1 MSEQKRTAGRALG
14 GFLGFIGMS
23 AVAGVLVAAAVT
35 PAIALTGV
43 AANGTI
49 DMFENL
55 PNYLEIT
62 DLAESSNI
70 YALNGEGEQVHL
82 ATFYDQN
89 RQSVGWDQVSQ
100 FAKDAAVSG
109 EDPRFYEHGGVDLQG
124 TVAATIGYLVP
135 GGNVRGG
142 SSITQQYVKNVLI
155 ETNMSKA
162 TTEEDKQAA
171 YEEATKESPDRK
183 LKEMRYAITLEK
195 SYSKDEILLGYLN
208 IALFGGRVYGIQAAA
223 EYYFG
228 VSAAE
233 LNIEQ
238 SAALLAIVNNPD
250 NLRLDRPD
258 SEENGAANGYAKTLE
273 RRNYIIDK
281 MLQHDKI
288 TQEQYDVAYNTPIT
302 PNIVQP
308 STGCQTAGGS
318 AYFCDYVTKIIE
330 NDPAF
335 GATEDDRMALLRQ
348 GGMEIITTLDLDLQV
363 ASENAIANYVP
374 FSAEGI
380 DVGGVMVSVE
390 PGTGKVLAMAQNKI
404 YSQDSEVLEQNPDHS
419 AINYN
424 TDFEYGG
431 SLGFQPGSTYK
442 VFTVGEWLKEGHS
455 LNESIDGRK
464 RSDWGSFRASCAPG
478 GTESY
483 PGYAPGNDE
492 GGNGGTYT
500 ALSATTSSVNTGFIA
515 MAKQLDLCGIKT
527 TAESF
532 GVHRANG
539 DPLGYSASTVLGTE
553 EIAPLTMANAFASIA
568 ANGVV
573 CKPNA
578 IASITHRDG
587 TPVTLKDGSE
597 LKIPNGDCA
606 QAVAP
611 EVTSGMAY
619 AMQKVMSGGTGSSSA
634 NRVDTWVPM
643 IGKTGTTDD
652 NEATWMSGASTKV
665 ATVAGVFNTSGHV
678 NLRRTYFND
687 TQAAVLRHYMWPAV
701 MSVANAKYGGD
712 AFPEPPTSALK
723 TVYAAVPDVRGKSLD
738 EARRLIEGAGFGFED
753 GGPADSELPAGQV
766 SGTNPAGEAPR
777 GSVVSVNTSN
787 GQMVLLPNVVG
798 KSFDEAR
805 NSLGGFNVSK
815 SEQSVTDKKQDG
827 KVISSDPAAGSPV
840 KSGQN
845 VTLTV
850 GKFEDKG
857 NNGNNGNG
865 NGTGEGNN

>member
-1 MSEQKRTAGRALG
+1 MSEQKRTAGGALG
-14 GFLGFIGMS
+14 GFLGFVGMS

-55 PNYLEIT
+55 PDYLEIT
-62 DLAESSNI
+62 DLAESSDI
-70 YALNGEGEQVHL
+70 FALNGEGEKVHL

-100 FAKDAAVSG
+100 FAKDAAVAG

-124 TVAATIGYLVP
+124 TVAATIGYLTP
-135 GGNVRGG
+135 GGSVRGG

-162 TTEEDKQAA
+162 TTEEDKEEA
-171 YEEATKESPDRK
+171 YAEATKESPDRK

-195 SYSKDEILLGYLN
+195 TYSKDEILLGYLN

-238 SAALLAIVNNPD
+238 SAALIAIVNNPD

-281 MLQHDKI
+281 MLQHGKI
-288 TQEQYDVAYNTPIT
+288 TQEQYDVAYNAPVT

-335 GATEDDRMALLRQ
+335 GATESDRSALLRQ
-348 GGMEIITTLDLDLQV
+348 GGLEIITTLDLNLQV
-363 ASENAIANYVP
+363 AAENAMAEYVP

-380 DVGGVMVSVE
+380 DVGGVIVSVQ
-390 PGTGKVLAMAQNKI
+390 PGTGKVLAMAQNKK
-404 YSQDSEVLEQNPDHS
+404 YSQDSETLAANPDHS
-419 AINYN
+419 AINFN
-424 TDFEYGG
+424 TDYEYGG
-431 SLGFQPGSTYK
+431 SSGFQPGSTYK
-442 VFTVGEWLKEGHS
+442 IFTVGEWIKEGHS

-464 RSDWGSFRASCAPG
+464 RSDWGMFRDSCNGPTAG
-478 GTESY
+478 GDW
-483 PGYAPGNDE
+483 APGNDE

-500 ALSATTSSVNTGFIA
+500 ALGATQSSVNTGFVA
-515 MAKQLDLCGIKT
+515 MAKQLDLCGIKNL
-527 TAESF
+527 ASAF
-532 GVHRANG
+532 GVHRADG
-539 DPLGYSASTVLGTE
+539 VPLRSFPSTILGTE
-553 EIAPLTMANAFASIA
+553 EIAPLSMANAIAGVA
-568 ANGVV
+568 ANGMV

-578 IASITHRDG
+578 IASITQRDG
-587 TPVTLKDGSE
+587 SPVTLKDGSE

-606 QAVAP
+606 QSVEPDVAA
-611 EVTSGMAY
+611 GMAY
-619 AMQKVMSGGTGSSSA
+619 AMQKVMSGGTGGSSA
-634 NRVDTWVPM
+634 RRIDNWVPM
-643 IGKTGTTDD
+643 IGKTGTSDE
-652 NEATWMSGASTKV
+652 NEATWMSGATSAV

-678 NLRRTYFND
+678 DLRRTYFNGN
-687 TQAAVLRHYMWPAV
+687 QAAVLRHYMWPAV
-701 MSVANAKYGGD
+701 MNVAIDKFGGN
-712 AFPEPPTSALK
+712 AFPEPAAGALK
-723 TVYAAVPDVRGKSLD
+723 TVYAAVPDVRGKSID
-738 EARRLIEGAGFGFED
+738 EARKIIEAAGFGFED
-753 GGPADSELPAGQV
+753 GGPTDSELPAGQV
-766 SGTNPAGEAPR
+766 SGTSPSGEAPK
-777 GSVVSVNTSN
+777 GSVIVANTSN
-787 GQMVLLPNVVG
+787 GQMVLLPDVVG

-805 NSLGGFNVSK
+805 NALGGFSVNK
-815 SEQSVTDKKQDG
+815 IDQAVTDKKLDG
-827 KVISSDPAAGSPV
+827 KVISSDPGAGNPV
-840 KSGQN
+840 KSGQT

-850 GKFEDKG
+850 GKYDDK
-857 NNGNNGNG
+857 GNNGNG
-865 NGTGEGNN
+865 NGNGEGNG

>member
-1 MSEQKRTAGRALG
+1 MSEQKRTVGGALG
-14 GFLGFIGMS
+14 GFLGFVGMS

-35 PAIALTGV
+35 PAIALSGV
-43 AANGTI
+43 AANSSI

-55 PNYLEIT
+55 PGYLEIT

-70 YALNGEGEQVHL
+70 YVTHADQSVQKI

-89 RQSVGWDQVSQ
+89 RQSVTWDQVAQ
-100 FAKDAAVSG
+100 TVKDAAVAG
-109 EDPRFYEHGGVDLQG
+109 EDPRFYEHGGVDLRG
-124 TVAATIGYLVP
+124 TVAATVGYIMP
-135 GGNVRGG
+135 GGSVRGG

-155 ETNMSKA
+155 ESNMSKA

-171 YEEATKESPDRK
+171 YEEATEESPDRK

-195 SYSKDEILLGYLN
+195 TYTKDEILLGYLN

-228 VSAAE
+228 VSAAD
-233 LNIEQ
+233 LSIEQ
-238 SAALLAIVNNPD
+238 AAALIAIVNNPD

-258 SEENGAANGYAKTLE
+258 SEENGAANGYKKTLD
-273 RRNYIIDK
+273 RRNYIIK
-281 MLQHDKI
+281 AMLSHGKI
-288 TQEQYDVAYNTPIT
+288 TQEQFDIAYNAPIT

-318 AYFCDYVTKIIE
+318 AYFCDYVTKIIQ

-335 GATEDDRMALLRQ
+335 GPTEEDRLALLRE
-348 GGMEIITTLDLDLQV
+348 GGLEIYTTLDMDLQ
-363 ASENAIANYVP
+363 AAAESAIAQYVP

-380 DVGGVMVSVE
+380 DVGGVIVSVQ
-390 PGTGKVLAMAQNKI
+390 PATGKVLAMAQNKK
-404 YSQDSEVLEQNPDHS
+404 YSQDSEILDVNPDHS

-424 TDFEYGG
+424 TDEEFGG
-431 SLGFQPGSTYK
+431 SAGFQPGSTYK

-464 RSDWGSFRASCAPG
+464 RSDWGTFRASCAPG

-483 PGYAPGNDE
+483 GSEFAPGNDE

-515 MAKQLDLCGIKT
+515 MAKQLDLCGVKT

-539 DPLGYSASTVLGTE
+539 NPLGYSAGTVLGTE

-568 ANGVV
+568 ANGIV

-587 TPVTLKDGSE
+587 SPIILKDGSE
-597 LKIPNGDCA
+597 LQLPNGDCA

-611 EVTSGMAY
+611 EVTAGMAY
-619 AMQKVMSGGTGSSSA
+619 AMQKVMQGNGTGSTSA
-634 NRVDTWVPM
+634 GRVDTWVPM
-643 IGKTGTTDD
+643 IGKTGTTDN
-652 NEATWMSGASTKV
+652 NEATWMSGATTKV
-665 ATVAGVFNTSGHV
+665 ATVAGVFNASGHV

-687 TQAAVLRHYMWPAV
+687 TQAAVLRHSMWPAV
-701 MSVANAKYGGD
+701 MSVANAKFGGD
-712 AFPEPPTSALK
+712 AFPEPDASALK
-723 TVYAAVPDVRGKSLD
+723 TVYASVPDVRGKSLE
-738 EARRLIEGAGFGFED
+738 EAQSIIEGAGFGFAD
-753 GGPADSELPAGQV
+753 GGAVDSELPAGQV

-777 GSVVSVNTSN
+777 GSVVTVNTSN
-787 GQMVLLPNVVG
+787 GQMVLLPDVTG
-798 KSFDEAR
+798 KSFDEAKGA
-805 NSLGGFNVSK
+805 LGGFSVNK
-815 SEQSVTDKKQDG
+815 TEQAVTDKKQDG

-840 KSGQN
+840 KSGATI
-845 VTLTV
+845 TLTV
-850 GKFEDKG
+850 GKFDDKG
-857 NNGNNGNG
+857 GDGKGNG
-865 NGTGEGNN
+865 

>member
-1 MSEQKRTAGRALG
+1 
-14 GFLGFIGMS
+14 MS

-55 PNYLEIT
+55 PGYLEIT

-70 YALNGEGEQVHL
+70 YVTHADQSVQKI

-89 RQSVGWDQVSQ
+89 RQSVKWDQVAQ
-100 FAKDAAVSG
+100 TVKDAAIAG
-109 EDPRFYEHGGVDLQG
+109 EDPRFYEHGGVDLRG
-124 TVAATIGYLVP
+124 TVAATVGYLMP
-135 GGNVRGG
+135 GGSVRGG

-171 YEEATKESPDRK
+171 YEEATAESPDRK

-195 SYSKDEILLGYLN
+195 TYSKDEILLGYLN

-228 VSAAE
+228 VSAAD
-233 LNIEQ
+233 LSIEQ
-238 SAALLAIVNNPD
+238 AAALIAIVNNPD

-258 SEENGAANGYAKTLE
+258 SEENGAANGYARTLD
-273 RRNYIIDK
+273 RRNYIIK
-281 MLQHDKI
+281 AMLEHGKI
-288 TQEQYDVAYNTPIT
+288 TQEQFDVSYNSPIT

-335 GATEDDRMALLRQ
+335 GATEDDRMALLRE
-348 GGMEIITTLDLDLQV
+348 GGLEIYTTLDMDLQNAAEAAV
-363 ASENAIANYVP
+363 AQYVP
-374 FSAEGI
+374 FSSDQM
-380 DVGGVMVSVE
+380 DVGGVIVSVQ

-404 YSQDSEVLEQNPDHS
+404 YSQDGEVLAANPDHS

-424 TDFEYGG
+424 TDKAYGG
-431 SLGFQPGSTYK
+431 SSGFQPGSTYK

-464 RSDWGSFRASCAPG
+464 RSDWGTFRDSCAPG
-478 GTESY
+478 GTDSF

-515 MAKQLDLCGIKT
+515 MAKQLDLCGIKS
-527 TAESF
+527 TAEAF

-539 DPLGYSASTVLGTE
+539 EELGHSAGTVLGTE
-553 EIAPLTMANAFASIA
+553 EIAPLTMASAFAGIA
-568 ANGVV
+568 ANGMV

-587 TPVTLKDGSE
+587 SAVKLKDGSE
-597 LKIPNGDCA
+597 LQIPNGDCA
-606 QAVAP
+606 QTVAP
-611 EVTSGMAY
+611 EVASGMAY
-619 AMQKVMSGGTGSSSA
+619 AMQKVMSSGTGQSSSWRID
-634 NRVDTWVPM
+634 NQVPM
-643 IGKTGTTDD
+643 IGKTGTTDE
-652 NEATWMSGASTKV
+652 NEATWMSGATTKV
-665 ATVAGVFNTSGHV
+665 ATVAGVFNASGHV

-687 TQAAVLRHYMWPAV
+687 IQAAVLRHSMWPAV
-701 MSVANAKYGGD
+701 MNVAINKFGGD
-712 AFPEPPTSALK
+712 AFAEPPSSALK

-738 EARRLIEGAGFGFED
+738 EAKRLIEGAGFGFSD
-753 GGPADSELPAGQV
+753 GGPVDSELPAGQV
-766 SGTNPAGEAPR
+766 SGTDPAGEAAK
-777 GSVVSVNTSN
+777 GSVVTVFTSN

-805 NSLGGFNVSK
+805 NALGGFAVEK
-815 SEQSVTDKKQDG
+815 KEQKVTDKKQDG
-827 KVISSDPAAGSPV
+827 KVISSDPGAGNPV
-840 KSGQN
+840 KSGQT

-857 NNGNNGNG
+857 NPDTGNG
-865 NGTGEGNN
+865 AEQGNG